1 MFEAMSVK
9 GEDVDPLYR
18 MLANKT
24 GQAPKWNFFK
34 YLMDKN
40 GNVVN
45 AYASS
50 VKPSNLA
57 LVGDIEKALQL

>member
-1 MFEAMSVK
+1 
-9 GEDVDPLYR
+9 
-18 MLANKT
+18 
-24 GQAPKWNFFK
+24 
-34 YLMDKN
+34 MDKN